1 MMTTMYEK
9 RRSALREYLT
19 EQSLNAVLITDPA
32 NVFYLTGFNS
42 DPHERFLGLYMETAA
57 QKTVLFAPAL
67 DKDAAAQSSDIET
80 IVAISDEQLPFDVI
94 KSTVGTLEGTVGI
107 EAKAFSYFRYNELRS
122 AFPKVDVADVQP
134 FLNKLRKR
142 KSHEEIIAMKKP
154 IQIIERVLE
163 EGKKIVK
170 VGMTE
175 SELTAELEYLMRKFG
190 ADGPSFSSIVLSG
203 EKAALPHGEPGERKL
218 QVGDYLLIDFGVAKD
233 GYVSDTTRTFIIGEA
248 TERQRLIYDTVL
260 ASNQAGIKAV
270 EAGVAVKKFD
280 IAARSVIEDAGFG
293 DYFNNRVGHGL
304 GIEVHEEPSI
314 HKNNEE
320 IAEPGLV
327 FTIEPGI
334 YIPEEGGVRIE
345 DTVYIN
351 EDGEVEV
358 LSTFPRELQI
368 LG

>member
-1 MMTTMYEK
+1 MTTMYEN
-9 RRSALREYLT
+9 RRAALRSHLQENGY
-19 EQSLNAVLITDPA
+19 AAGLITDPA
-32 NVFYLTGFNS
+32 NVFYFTGFHS
-42 DPHERFLGLYMETAA
+42 DPHERFLGLFVEAA
-57 QKTVLFAPAL
+57 VGKTVLFTPAL
-67 DKDAAAQSSDIET
+67 DKEAAQQSSDVPS
-80 IVAISDEQLPFDVI
+80 IVPISDEQLWFDVI
-94 KSTVGTLEGTVGI
+94 RETVGTLSGKVGI
-107 EAKAFSYFRYNELRS
+107 EAKAVSFYRYNELRG
-122 AFPKVDVADVQP
+122 AFPEAEAADVQP
-134 FLNKLRKR
+134 FVNSLRKR
-142 KSHEEIIAMKKP
+142 KTREEIEAMRKP
-154 IQIIERVLE
+154 IEIIERVLE
-163 EGKKIVK
+163 EGTKLVK

-218 QVGDYLLIDFGVAKD
+218 RNGDYLLIDFGVAKD

-248 TERQRLIYDTVL
+248 TERQQLIYDTVL
-260 ASNQAGIKAV
+260 ASNQAGIQAV
-270 EAGVAVKKFD
+270 RAGRPVKEFD
-280 IAARSVIEDAGFG
+280 IAARSVIIDAGFG

-314 HKNNEE
+314 HQNNEE

-334 YIPEEGGVRIE
+334 YIPDEGGVRIE

-351 EDGEVEV
+351 EQGEAEV
-358 LSTFPRELQI
+358 LSTFPRELRI

>member
-1 MMTTMYEK
+1 MTTMYEK
-9 RRSALREYLT
+9 RRHALREHLKD
-19 EQSLNAVLITDPA
+19 QSLRAVLITDPA
-32 NVFYLTGFNS
+32 NVFYFTGFNS
-42 DPHERFLGLYMETAA
+42 DPHERFLGLYLEESVDN
-57 QKTVLFAPAL
+57 TVLFAPAL
-67 DKDAAAQSSDIET
+67 DKEAAAQSSDIEK

-94 KSTVGTLEGTVGI
+94 QTTIGALSGLVGI
-107 EAKAFSYFRYNELRS
+107 EAKAFSYFRYNELRT
-122 AFPKVDVADVQP
+122 AFPDSEVTDIQA
-134 FLNKLRKR
+134 FINGLRKR
-142 KSHEEIIAMKKP
+142 KSREEILAMKKP

-163 EGKKIVK
+163 EGIQLVQ

-175 SELTAELEYLMRKFG
+175 AELTAELEYLMRKFG

-218 QVGDYLLIDFGVAKD
+218 QVGDYLLIDFGVEKD

-260 ASNQAGIKAV
+260 ASNQAGIHAV
-270 EAGVAVKKFD
+270 QAGAPVKTFD
-280 IAARSVIEDAGFG
+280 IAARRIIEKAGFG
-293 DYFNNRVGHGL
+293 EYFNNRVGHGL

-314 HKNNEE
+314 HTNNEE

-334 YIPEEGGVRIE
+334 YIPNEGGVRIE

>member
-1 MMTTMYEK
+1 MTDMYEK
-9 RRSALREYLT
+9 RRRALRTHLQD
-19 EQSLNAVLITDPA
+19 QSLSAVLVTDPA
-32 NVFYLTGFNS
+32 NVFYFTGFNS
-42 DPHERFLGLYMETAA
+42 DPHERFLGLYIEASDG
-57 QKTVLFAPAL
+57 KTILFTPAL
-67 DKDAAAQSSDIET
+67 DKDAAAESSDIET
-80 IVAISDEQLPFDVI
+80 IVPISDEQLPFDVI
-94 KSTVGTLEGTVGI
+94 RSTVGQVEESVGI
-107 EAKAFSYFRYNELRS
+107 EAKAFSYFRYNEFRT
-122 AFPKVDVADVQP
+122 AFPNADVVDVQSYI
-134 FLNKLRKR
+134 NKLRKR
-142 KSHEEIIAMKKP
+142 KTREEIAALKKP
-154 IQIIERVLE
+154 IEIIERVLE
-163 EGKKIVK
+163 EGIQLVK

-233 GYVSDTTRTFIIGEA
+233 GYMSDTTRTFMIGEA
-248 TERQRLIYDTVL
+248 TERQHLIYDTVL
-260 ASNQAGIKAV
+260 ASNQAGIQAV
-270 EAGVAVKKFD
+270 QAGIPLKTFD
-280 IAARSVIEDAGFG
+280 IAARSVIQEAGFG
-293 DYFNNRVGHGL
+293 EYFNNRVGHGL

-314 HKNNEE
+314 HMNNEE

-334 YIPEEGGVRIE
+334 YIPGEGGVRIE

-358 LSTFPRELQI
+358 LSTFPRELRI